1 MQKKTIEIK
10 RQKIDG
16 SILWCFGMKR
26 IRYLDYNSIFSLIT
40 CAIKLD
46 IFGKSCDKNWP
57 RIYNKSKYLKV
68 SNDRQESHISVCHM
82 LFFTSLLIER
92 MSRSINHWI
101 NQSRHIFKTLSTWE
115 CAYHRQ
121 TINSMWWLRC
131 ARLFCEF
138 KRKTRFTHKLQK
150 RRNINRTATITKI
163 AKKNSW
169 LSPQTQNFNTFLLYI
184 SQQANGEYPWKKISY
199 MIVDNTEYAR
209 QSVKR
214 SSILMFQCTEWIYR
228 SVWWWCL
235 SMCVRVCVCDE
246 YNIAELEFVHIC
258 TYLPIA
264 CVPIGMDE
272 ENFNI

>member
-1 MQKKTIEIK
+1 
-10 RQKIDG
+10 
-16 SILWCFGMKR
+16 MKR

-150 RRNINRTATITKI
+150 RRNINRTATITKT
-163 AKKNSW
+163 AKKIVGCHRKHRTLTPSC
-169 LSPQTQNFNTFLLYI
+169 SI
-184 SQQANGEYPWKKISY
+184 SHSRP
-199 MIVDNTEYAR
+199 TENIHE
-209 QSVKR
+209 KR
-214 SSILMFQCTEWIYR
+214 SVTWSLTT
-228 SVWWWCL
+228 L
-235 SMCVRVCVCDE
+235 SMRDRVS
-246 YNIAELEFVHIC
+246 N
-258 TYLPIA
+258 
-264 CVPIGMDE
+264 VPAY
-272 ENFNI
+272 